1 MHLGHTYTDSVCVCV
16 CVLQHMHSVCMCV
29 RMCGCMRAC
38 VCLCMCARVTA
49 STLVES
55 IMNPK
60 AKYCIL
66 HVHVCIN
73 TVHGQC
79 TRT

>member
-1 MHLGHTYTDSVCVCV
+1 MNTGSHALRPHIHRQCVCVCV
-16 CVLQHMHSVCMCV
+16 CITAYALSVYVCV
-29 RMCGCMRAC
+29 
-38 VCLCMCARVTA
+38 CMCARVTA